1 MGQNLDNIKVGDTV
15 IFSMGGWHSSIVI
28 DKVTRTTPKQFEVGS
43 YRFWKKDGSM
53 VGDSYKQCRLATE
66 KDISDFNM
74 EKHRNSLRST
84 ISEFF
89 KYYDKINSLSVDEM
103 EKIVEIIKDKI

>member
-1 MGQNLDNIKVGDTV
+1 
-15 IFSMGGWHSSIVI
+15 
-28 DKVTRTTPKQFEVGS
+28 
-43 YRFWKKDGSM
+43 M

-84 ISEFF
+84 ISKFF

-103 EKIVEIIKDKI
+103 EKIVEIIKDKIWYTNIGLPVTIIAIYAAIFVALLDIVIIYNET